1 MTLDPITLEILG
13 NKLAAA
19 TEEMCVTLQRIG
31 RTLYVKETADFCC
44 ALAGLDGRFFAYPR
58 SIGVSGFVGLDCSAT
73 ISAVGDLQPGD
84 VILTNDPYRS
94 LGLATHLPD
103 LHVIAPYFHDGRI
116 VAYGWAFLHCSDVGG
131 RVPSSIS
138 PTNNEIFQEGL
149 QIPPVKLVRGGV
161 MNADVE
167 LLFRANA
174 RTPDANMGDIQAML
188 AALRMGGA
196 TNRTD
201 HRAAWRRDLPGSAG
215 CAGGVCGAAGARG
228 AGVIAG
234 GTLAVLRLPGQRCC
248 LRSAG
253 ATGG

>member
-58 SIGVSGFVGLDCSAT
+58 SIGVSGFVGLDCRPA
-73 ISAVGDLQPGD
+73 IEAVGDLQPGD

-103 LHVIAPYFHDGRI
+103 LHVIAPYFHDGRV

-188 AALRMGGA
+188 AALRMGVQ
-196 TNRTD
+196 RTARIIAQ
-201 HRAAWRRDLPGSAG
+201 H
-215 CAGGVCGAAGARG
+215 GVE
-228 AGVIAG
+228 
-234 GTLAVLRLPGQRCC
+234 TFLA
-248 LRSAG
+248 
-253 ATGG
+253 